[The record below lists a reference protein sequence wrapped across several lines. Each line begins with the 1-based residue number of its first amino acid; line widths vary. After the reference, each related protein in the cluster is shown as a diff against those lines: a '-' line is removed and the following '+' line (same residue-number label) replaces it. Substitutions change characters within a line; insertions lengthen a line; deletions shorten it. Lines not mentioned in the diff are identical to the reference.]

1 MTEVLVVAIVFS
13 VPLAAILGSFWMRVK
28 RMEFEAGGRDL
39 EPRLRALEAENRELR
54 QRVEVLETIVTSDEP
69 RRGSTRVRVQ
79 PEQAA
84 PSQPDE
90 AAQREAAQR
99 EARRA
104 G

>member
-13 VPLAAILGSFWMRVK
+13 VPLAAIVGSFWMRVK
-28 RMEFEAGGRDL
+28 RMEFESGGRDQ

-79 PEQAA
+79 PAEATA
-84 PSQPDE
+84 PRSDEVALSE
-90 AAQREAAQR
+90 AAAR